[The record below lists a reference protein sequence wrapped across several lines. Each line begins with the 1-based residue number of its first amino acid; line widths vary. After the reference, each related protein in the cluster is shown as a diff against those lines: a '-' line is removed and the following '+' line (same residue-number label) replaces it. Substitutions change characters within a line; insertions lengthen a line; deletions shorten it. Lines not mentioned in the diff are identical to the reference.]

1 MWADLF
7 YLTRA
12 NDDGAIWSA
21 TGVDIY
27 SFKMIILGALSK
39 LVKLGQVGWLRFI
52 HGPVNLLV
60 VADDV
65 AYSSPLTYS
74 PAIITKLIN

>member
-1 MWADLF
+1 
-7 YLTRA
+7 
-12 NDDGAIWSA
+12 
-21 TGVDIY
+21 
-27 SFKMIILGALSK
+27 MIILGALSK

>member
-27 SFKMIILGALSK
+27 SFKMIILGALPK
-39 LVKLGQVGWLRFI
+39 LVKLG
-52 HGPVNLLV
+52 
-60 VADDV
+60 
-65 AYSSPLTYS
+65 
-74 PAIITKLIN
+74 